1 MAGIPNADSG
11 AVIEIDDIGNSLNEL
26 NNSAILRVVWDATF
40 IIAVAWFV
48 TIFCRD
54 TNFSKAS

>member
-11 AVIEIDDIGNSLNEL
+11 AVLEIDDIGNSLNEL
-26 NNSAILRVVWDATF
+26 NNSAILRAVWDATF

-48 TIFCRD
+48 TFFCRD
-54 TNFSKAS
+54 TSFSDAS